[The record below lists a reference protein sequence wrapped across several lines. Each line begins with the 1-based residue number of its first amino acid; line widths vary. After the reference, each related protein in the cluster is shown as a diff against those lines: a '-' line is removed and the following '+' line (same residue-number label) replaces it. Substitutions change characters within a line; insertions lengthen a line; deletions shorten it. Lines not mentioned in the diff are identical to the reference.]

1 MVWPCQKDARGEN
14 TKINYGMEPGVRRK
28 RGCPRRT
35 WMEGVQVAIT
45 TRNLEPDQWRNR
57 EEWRL
62 VSGRRGQL
70 LKIRVDILP
79 IIFRTTCRSGLPSGH
94 ALRLSCY
101 EGINDSDF

>member
-1 MVWPCQKDARGEN
+1 MVWPLQKDVRGQN
-14 TKINYGMEPGVRRK
+14 SKINYVMDITGEKERGRARK
-28 RGCPRRT
+28 TR
-35 WMEGVQVAIT
+35 MKGVQAAMT